1 MSENI
6 DNAAAESGLAEK
18 NVIESASATTSPDN
32 QAGAGPVL
40 LTAGVLI
47 LICALGMWLVQTFFS
62 VGAEMAD
69 YYGETYAYEDSTL
82 DDSGS
87 GYGLLDEDVEELERL
102 LDGSESLSSLGASD
116 LLNGDAFENVAPRST
131 Y

>member
-6 DNAAAESGLAEK
+6 DNTAAESGLAEK

-32 QAGAGPVL
+32 QTGAGPVL

-47 LICALGMWLVQTFFS
+47 LICALGMWLMQTFFS

-87 GYGLLDEDVEELERL
+87 GYGLSDEDVEELERL
-102 LDGSESLSSLGASD
+102 LSGSESLSSLGASD
-116 LLNGDAFENVAPRST
+116 LLSGDAFENVTPRST

>member
-1 MSENI
+1 MSENN
-6 DNAAAESGLAEK
+6 DSATTESGLAEQK
-18 NVIESASATTSPDN
+18 AIESASATTSPDN
-32 QAGAGPVL
+32 QTGAGPVL

-47 LICALGMWLVQTFFS
+47 LICALGIWLVQTFFNI
-62 VGAEMAD
+62 GAEMAD

-87 GYGLLDEDVEELERL
+87 GYGLSDEDVEELERL
-102 LDGSESLSSLGASD
+102 LENSDALGSLSPSD
-116 LLNGDAFENVAPRST
+116 LVDGDAFENVTPRST